1 MNCFVSILIIALF
14 LLTSSPISQAQTRCA
29 PTAPDM
35 EGPFYKPNA
44 PIRDSTGSGLT
55 VSGKVKSA
63 DSCAPVSGARIE
75 WWQASPE
82 GKYDDAHR
90 GALITGRDGIY
101 RFETDYPPGYYG
113 RPPHIHFKIL
123 APGHR
128 ALTTQVYLQEGQK
141 SISFDFV
148 LLEEAGRGKA
158 ESN

>member
-1 MNCFVSILIIALF
+1 MNCFVSILITALF
-14 LLTSSPISQAQTRCA
+14 LLNSPPISQAQTLCA

-63 DSCAPVSGARIE
+63 ESCAPISGARIE
-75 WWQASPE
+75 WWQASPK
-82 GKYDDAHR
+82 GRYDEEHR
-90 GALITGRDGIY
+90 GALITGKDGIY

-123 APGHR
+123 APGHKT
-128 ALTTQVYLQEGQK
+128 LTTQVYLEKGQK
-141 SISFDFV
+141 SISSDFV
-148 LLEEAGRGKA
+148 LREEAGLGKA